1 MKHVNIMSEL
11 LRNPG
16 NGYLRELKSKTFPGG
31 GEGGC
36 PWTPPRS
43 SFRKSVSIYPRS
55 ALEERVL
62 KWLKFLQWPGF
73 CLRIVWTNDNYYAS
87 LSLSLLSSEN
97 VHAFTHVVLFVYH
110 TGINLLT
117 VHVFFNKWLVVSCG
131 RQMFCCLHS
140 SFLGELTLI
149 LLLLLFISATM
160 QDFYIL
166 VLSLVFKEN
175 HYFILLEHPQN

>member
-1 MKHVNIMSEL
+1 M
-11 LRNPG
+11 
-16 NGYLRELKSKTFPGG
+16 
-31 GEGGC
+31 GEGVAPG
-36 PWTPPRS
+36 PLLEAHLGNQSVFILDLPLRREYWS
-43 SFRKSVSIYPRS
+43 DWSFFSGLAFV
-55 ALEERVL
+55 LELSRQMIIIMQV
-62 KWLKFLQWPGF
+62 
-73 CLRIVWTNDNYYAS
+73 
-87 LSLSLLSSEN
+87 SLSLLSSEN
-97 VHAFTHVVLFVYH
+97 VHAFTHVVLFIYH

-166 VLSLVFKEN
+166 VLSLVFKET
-175 HYFILLEHPQN
+175 HYFILLEHPQK